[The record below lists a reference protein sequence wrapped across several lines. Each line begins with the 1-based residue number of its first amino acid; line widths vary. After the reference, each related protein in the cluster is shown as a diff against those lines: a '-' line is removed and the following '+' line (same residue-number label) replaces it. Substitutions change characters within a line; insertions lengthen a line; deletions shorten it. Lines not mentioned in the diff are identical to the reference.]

1 MGGRVTSFA
10 LVGLMATAIAAGP
23 SLAGGPGPGAPGP
36 KPDKADKPD
45 KEKRDQTTILVQ
57 FLEPGYNND
66 DLVQQ
71 DGDQAN
77 GAVGDLKTKT
87 VIVKLKKDA
96 DVDAKIA
103 EYAARND
110 VVFAEQNGFVDVTD
124 DSGAYTAQDGYSA
137 QDGLTGSA
145 DTITAAPTAHAP
157 SDTYYASQWGI
168 GVIHAFDAWQLLFN
182 NFNGPDGAPIAIVD
196 SGVDSLHPDLY
207 GKVATDLGA
216 NCLTGVCF
224 SDGAADDYGHG
235 THVAGIAAARAND
248 GTGVAGVAFN
258 APIIPVKALDST
270 GSGTYASIASGVVW
284 ATDQGARVVNLSLG
298 STAYSQTICDA
309 VAYATSHGATVVAAA
324 GNLGASTPFYPAAC
338 PGAVGVGATDST
350 DARASFSQTSYPNVF
365 LSAPGVGIVSDL
377 PNGSYRS

>member
-36 KPDKADKPD
+36 KPDKADRPD
-45 KEKRDQTTILVQ
+45 KEKRDQSTILVQ

-103 EYAARND
+103 EYEARDD
-110 VVFAEQNGFVDVTD
+110 VIFAEPNGYADVSD
-124 DSGAYTAQDGYSA
+124 DSGSYGAQA
-137 QDGLTGSA
+137 GLSGSGA
-145 DTITAAPTAHAP
+145 VNATSITSPN
-157 SDTYYASQWGI
+157 DTYYSSEWGL
-168 GVIHAFDAWQLLFN
+168 GAIHAFDAWQLF
-182 NFNGPDGAPIAIVD
+182 FGSFSAPDGPPIAIVD

-216 NCLTGVCF
+216 NCLTGVCI
-224 SDGAADDYGHG
+224 SD
-235 THVAGIAAARAND
+235 
-248 GTGVAGVAFN
+248 
-258 APIIPVKALDST
+258 
-270 GSGTYASIASGVVW
+270 
-284 ATDQGARVVNLSLG
+284 
-298 STAYSQTICDA
+298 
-309 VAYATSHGATVVAAA
+309 
-324 GNLGASTPFYPAAC
+324 
-338 PGAVGVGATDST
+338 
-350 DARASFSQTSYPNVF
+350 
-365 LSAPGVGIVSDL
+365 
-377 PNGSYRS
+377 